1 MSIAFALKLL
11 HYKYHSVSQNR
22 GKQEYRRNWQT
33 RTTQKLV
40 RQNCNSLQQ
49 KPKAKQ
55 AFSRCP
61 EVAFKKILRG
71 TPA

>member
-1 MSIAFALKLL
+1 MALNIR
-11 HYKYHSVSQNR
+11 SVPR
-22 GKQEYRRNWQT
+22 LVVFEPAWRNWQT